1 MSIKK
6 MSKEELE
13 TLSYNDIANFIL
25 QEEEAQSTLSLFEKI
40 VETLELPKQTIENK
54 IGDFYTSLTTDKRFI
69 LLEDGNWDLSK
80 NHKTSAIIIEEED
93 LDEIEAE
100 DSYDDEQDDDEEL
113 DEIYNNDL
121 DDDIDSSVEEY
132 KNLVIVDEEDLGLE
146 Q

>member
-13 TLSYNDIANFIL
+13 TLSYNDIANIIL
-25 QEEEAQSTLSLFEKI
+25 NEEEAQSTLNLFEKI
-40 VETLELPKQTIENK
+40 VKILELPKQTIENK

-80 NHKTSAIIIEEED
+80 NHKTTAIIIEEED
-93 LDEIEAE
+93 LEELE
-100 DSYDDEQDDDEEL
+100 TEENYDDEIIDEEDL
-113 DEIYNNDL
+113 DEIYNDDL